1 MKLRKTRL
9 AGAFLGDAMRT
20 ASVMAAKLTREMYK
34 LALLRLGK
42 MREEQLRKKIKM
54 LATS

>member
-1 MKLRKTRL
+1 
-9 AGAFLGDAMRT
+9 MRT
-20 ASVMAAKLTREMYK
+20 ASVMAAKLMREMYK